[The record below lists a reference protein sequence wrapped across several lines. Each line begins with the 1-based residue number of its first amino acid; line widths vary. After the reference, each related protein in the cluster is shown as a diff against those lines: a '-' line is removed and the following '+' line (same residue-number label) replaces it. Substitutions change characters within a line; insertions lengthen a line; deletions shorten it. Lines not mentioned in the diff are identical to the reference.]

1 MNTIISDDMK
11 ANEKIYSEVFVSLTC
26 SGTASLEISKRMI
39 PQIIIYKLNFITFFL
54 FSFLVKIRFANILNI
69 FNDKMIITEVV
80 NNNLN
85 RNNLLKAF
93 NQLIND
99 KSFREK
105 QISNVKK
112 SIVEIDSNCNPYE
125 VCEERIIKII
135 SKAI

>member
-1 MNTIISDDMK
+1 
-11 ANEKIYSEVFVSLTC
+11 
-26 SGTASLEISKRMI
+26 MI

-69 FNDKMIITEVV
+69 FNNKMIITEVV

-93 NQLIND
+93 NQLIHD

-112 SIVEIDSNCNPYE
+112 SIVEIDSNSNPYE

>member
-1 MNTIISDDMK
+1 
-11 ANEKIYSEVFVSLTC
+11 
-26 SGTASLEISKRMI
+26 MI

-54 FSFLVKIRFANILNI
+54 FSFLIKIRFANILNI
-69 FNDKMIITEVV
+69 FNNKMIITEVV

-93 NQLIND
+93 NQLIHD

-105 QISNVKK
+105 QISDVKK
-112 SIVEIDSNCNPYE
+112 SIVEIDSNSNPYE